1 MKTLNLAVLI
11 SGSGRTLQ
19 NFIDLI
25 AQDKLPA
32 TIQVVISSKPD
43 VQGLERARKHNIP
56 AFVVDP
62 VRSEHPEDNS
72 NPWSSKSRTSD
83 ASNGVDRKKY
93 KSKEEFSR
101 AINEILKKYPVDL
114 ITLAGFLHL
123 YVIPPE
129 YHRKVMNIHPA
140 LLPDFGG
147 DGFYGDKVHQAVLDA
162 GVKESGCTVH
172 FADNTY
178 DTGPIIVQKKVP
190 VLSGDTVHTL
200 ADRVFEAEKEAY
212 PEAIRLFAEG
222 K

>member
-1 MKTLNLAVLI
+1 MKKVNLAVLI

-25 AQDKLPA
+25 GQGKLPA

-43 VQGLERARKHNIP
+43 VQGLERARNHTIP
-56 AFVVDP
+56 AFV
-62 VRSEHPEDNS
+62 
-72 NPWSSKSRTSD
+72 
-83 ASNGVDRKKY
+83 VDRKKY
-93 KSKEEFSR
+93 KSKEEFSA
-101 AINEILKKYPVDL
+101 AINNILKKYSIDL

-123 YVIPPE
+123 YVIPQE

-162 GVKESGCTVH
+162 GAKESGCTVH

-178 DTGPIIVQKKVP
+178 DTGPILVQKKVP
-190 VLSGDTVHTL
+190 VLAGDTVHSL

-222 K
+222 NLSKK

>member
-1 MKTLNLAVLI
+1 MKILNLAVLI

-25 AQDKLPA
+25 AQGKLPA
-32 TIQVVISSKPD
+32 TIQVVISSKSG
-43 VQGLERARKHNIP
+43 VAGLERAREHNIP
-56 AFVVDP
+56 AFVVD
-62 VRSEHPEDNS
+62 
-72 NPWSSKSRTSD
+72 
-83 ASNGVDRKKY
+83 RKQY
-93 KSKEEFSR
+93 KSKDEFSR
-101 AINEILKKYPVDL
+101 DINDILKKYSPDL

-129 YHRKVMNIHPA
+129 YHRKVLNIHPA

-178 DTGPIIVQKKVP
+178 DTGPIILQKRVP
-190 VLSGDTVHTL
+190 VLAGDTVHTL

-212 PEAIRLFAEG
+212 PEAIRLFVEG
-222 K
+222 KIKGQKQAHS

>member
-32 TIQVVISSKPD
+32 TIQVVISSKD
-43 VQGLERARKHNIP
+43 GVAGLERAKKHNIP
-56 AFVVDP
+56 AFTV
-62 VRSEHPEDNS
+62 E
-72 NPWSSKSRTSD
+72 
-83 ASNGVDRKKY
+83 RKNY

-123 YVIPPE
+123 YIIPPE

-147 DGFYGDKVHQAVLDA
+147 DGFYGDKVHQAVLDS

-178 DTGPIIVQKKVP
+178 DTGPIIIQKKVP
-190 VLSGDTVHTL
+190 VLAGDTVHTL

-222 K
+222 KIFS

>member
-1 MKTLNLAVLI
+1 MKILNLAVLI

-25 AQDKLPA
+25 AQGKLPA
-32 TIQVVISSKPD
+32 TIQVVISSKSG
-43 VQGLERARKHNIP
+43 VAGLERAREHNIP
-56 AFVVDP
+56 AFVVD
-62 VRSEHPEDNS
+62 
-72 NPWSSKSRTSD
+72 
-83 ASNGVDRKKY
+83 RKQY
-93 KSKEEFSR
+93 KSKDEFSR
-101 AINEILKKYPVDL
+101 DINDILKKYSPDL

-129 YHRKVMNIHPA
+129 YHRKVLNIHPA

-178 DTGPIIVQKKVP
+178 DTGPIILQKRVP
-190 VLSGDTVHTL
+190 VLAGDTVHTL

-222 K
+222 KIKGQKQGK

>member
-25 AQDKLPA
+25 AQGKLPA
-32 TIQVVISSKPD
+32 TIQVVISSKD
-43 VQGLERARKHNIP
+43 GVAGLERSKKHNIP
-56 AFVVDP
+56 AFVVD
-62 VRSEHPEDNS
+62 
-72 NPWSSKSRTSD
+72 
-83 ASNGVDRKKY
+83 RKQY

-147 DGFYGDKVHQAVLDA
+147 SGFYGDKVHQAVLDA

-190 VLSGDTVHTL
+190 VLAGDTVHTL

-212 PEAIRLFAEG
+212 PEAIRMFAEG
-222 K
+222 KVRG